1 MKQILT
7 VFSYTFKE
15 GIHKKAFWISTGIIV
30 AMILLAC
37 LVPRIFLSSEGK
49 ADSEDVGHEKK
60 GICYLI
66 DEAGI
71 FAENIEQ
78 FEVRYP
84 ELRFEISG
92 IQNLEELK
100 VNIREHEQNSL
111 IYIKNTDKQPVLH
124 VVNANFMKGISA
136 KNVAEVCDKIMQA
149 QYFQKLGVG
158 KEEIAAIQT
167 PMVYTEEYAGDM
179 EPLGYVLG
187 IIMTLVMFFAVY
199 YYGNGVAMSV
209 AAEENFQSYGNFNC
223 FCKAVQNPGGEMY
236 TLGTGAVGLLQL
248 GGILVFGIFCYETLF
263 PKEIKIQGMEFSLTG
278 ISGSV
283 VLLLLLYF
291 ILGYALYAVLNSVS
305 GAAVS
310 RIEDLNSALLP
321 VSILVIVGFYLGYF
335 TSIAGGGSSALA
347 TLAMYLPIS
356 SPFAVPFKLLSGG
369 IEPGQIG
376 LSIAFLM
383 GSIVL
388 VAFVSARIYSVSVM
402 HYGSTVK
409 WKDIKKMK

>member
-1 MKQILT
+1 M
-7 VFSYTFKE
+7 
-15 GIHKKAFWISTGIIV
+15 
-30 AMILLAC
+30 
-37 LVPRIFLSSEGK
+37 
-49 ADSEDVGHEKK
+49 
-60 GICYLI
+60 
-66 DEAGI
+66 
-71 FAENIEQ
+71 
-78 FEVRYP
+78 
-84 ELRFEISG
+84 
-92 IQNLEELK
+92 
-100 VNIREHEQNSL
+100 
-111 IYIKNTDKQPVLH
+111 LH

-209 AAEENFQSYGNFNC
+209 AAEKTSRVME
-223 FCKAVQNPGGEMY
+223 
-236 TLGTGAVGLLQL
+236 TLIVSAKPSRILAGKCLGMGAVGLLQL
-248 GGILVFGIFCYETLF
+248 GGLLVFGIFCYETLF

-291 ILGYALYAVLNSVS
+291 ILGYALYAVLNSVC

-347 TLAMYLPIS
+347 ALAMYLPIS

>member
-92 IQNLEELK
+92 VQNLEELK

-209 AAEENFQSYGNFNC
+209 AAEKTSRVME
-223 FCKAVQNPGGEMY
+223 
-236 TLGTGAVGLLQL
+236 TLIVSAKPSRILAGKCLGMGAVGLLQL
-248 GGILVFGIFCYETLF
+248 GGLLVFGIFCYETLF

-291 ILGYALYAVLNSVS
+291 ILGYALYAVLNSVC

-347 TLAMYLPIS
+347 ALAMYLPIS

-388 VAFVSARIYSVSVM
+388 VAFVSARIYSISVM